1 MAKSLENKE
10 IRAQIARI
18 SKKIG
23 KTEKKISLLHS
34 RAQLYTK
41 IQEHSKAIND
51 YLAIL
56 KLDSSDSE
64 AKVKLDM
71 LQTIVKYSN
80 TDIYA
85 STNTNMD
92 PWME

>member
-1 MAKSLENKE
+1 MKKGESNE
-10 IRAQIARI
+10 IQKLIEDI
-18 SKKIG
+18 SKKIPKA
-23 KTEKKISLLHS
+23 KTDIRLLHS

-51 YLAIL
+51 YITIL
-56 KLDSSDSE
+56 KLEPSDKE
-64 AKVKLDM
+64 ARIKLEM
-71 LQTIVKYSN
+71 LQTIVKYTN

>member
-1 MAKSLENKE
+1 MKEVESNKIQNLIE
-10 IRAQIARI
+10 EI
-18 SKKIG
+18 SKKI
-23 KTEKKISLLHS
+23 KTTETDLDLLHT

-41 IQEHSKAIND
+41 IQEHSNAIND

-56 KLDSSDSE
+56 KSDPSDKE

-71 LQTIVKYSN
+71 LKTIVRYTN